1 MNMKCNVARDLLP
14 LYFDGL
20 CSEETKKQ
28 LEEHVEQCE
37 ECRELRRSLEAEQE
51 WPDRNREW
59 NRTIAPFRKVH
70 RKIRRKNI
78 LIAVCAFFLL
88 LSVVC
93 TGVLAY
99 GQIARKGVSFE
110 WIYESIRFG
119 HIGKQFADGDIDTLY
134 QVLCGGY
141 QMWDAES
148 GVIRLAYADRE
159 SYDEDMKAAISEKY
173 HQYFG
178 GKGLTY
184 KGIEDIGYRENPGAG
199 NGRTLSVSLKFRGE
213 DNLEYYMTFYKALN
227 GQYMVDDYFGDPYIT
242 YVSGVEPAEPE
253 TVGKEPYHTE
263 DSLFSC
269 LPNGLKDFDWQMGRF
284 IVMHNGQRWMQGDT
298 SLKKSEQLNVTV
310 LSEAD
315 LSEGTDFLYTKIN
328 DGLARL
334 TELGYY
340 LTDITWSPLEY
351 DRAEHLY
358 RYRLNMELTGEAET
372 DRIEV
377 TLEGYRISEQLVYIP
392 GTQEVRGDGI
402 SPEISDILETLCE

>member
-1 MNMKCNVARDLLP
+1 MKCNVARDLFP

-28 LEEHVEQCE
+28 LEEHVEHCE
-37 ECRELRRSLEAEQE
+37 ECRELRQSLEAEQE
-51 WPDRNREW
+51 WPDRDREW

-88 LSVVC
+88 LSVTC

-110 WIYESIRFG
+110 WIYECIRFR
-119 HIGKQFADGDIDTLY
+119 HIGKQFADGDIDALY

-173 HQYFG
+173 HRYFD

-184 KGIEDIGYRENPGAG
+184 KGIEDIGYREEPGTG

-213 DNLEYYMTFYKALN
+213 DDLEYYMIFYKALN

-242 YVSGVEPAEPE
+242 YVSGVEPVVPE
-253 TVGKEPYHTE
+253 TVRDEPHHTE

-269 LPNGLKDFDWQMGRF
+269 LPNGLKDFDWQFSRF
-284 IVMHNGQRWMQGDT
+284 IVMHNGQRWQQGDT
-298 SLKKSEQLNVTV
+298 SREKNEQLKVTI
-310 LSEAD
+310 LSETD
-315 LSEGTDFLYTKIN
+315 LSEGTCSLYTKIN
-328 DGLARL
+328 DGLDRL

-358 RYRLNMELTGEAET
+358 RYRLNMELTGEGET

-392 GTQEVRGDGI
+392 GTQEVHGDGI
-402 SPEISDILETLCE
+402 SPEISNILATLCE